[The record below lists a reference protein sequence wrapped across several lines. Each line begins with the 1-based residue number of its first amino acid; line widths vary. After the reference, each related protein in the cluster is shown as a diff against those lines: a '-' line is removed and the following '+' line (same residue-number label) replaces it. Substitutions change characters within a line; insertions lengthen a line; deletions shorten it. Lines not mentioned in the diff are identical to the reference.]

1 MSEDGPATQ
10 LKQIIVNAFK
20 RKPEPSA
27 STSSSYQQKSS
38 LQNAF
43 RLGFQ
48 SAVAGAVAASL
59 RNALRGR
66 NAGFIGPIG
75 LFAAVGATFGAT
87 ESIVANMRRADDEV
101 NAASGACAAGF
112 LLGISAGSLPV
123 AIGTCTAM
131 SGAAYMWKY
140 TDGKLPPRTART
152 PQTEKEKSF
161 FKPTAVVEA
170 IKRE

>member
-1 MSEDGPATQ
+1 MSEGDPATQ
-10 LKQIIVNAFK
+10 LKQLIVNVFK
-20 RKPEPSA
+20 RKPEPVT
-27 STSSSYQQKSS
+27 STLSSYQQKST

-66 NAGFIGPIG
+66 NAGFVGPIG

-87 ESIVANMRRADDEV
+87 ESVVANIRRADDEV

-112 LLGISAGSLPV
+112 LLGISAGSFPMAV
-123 AIGTCTAM
+123 GTCTAM
-131 SGAAYMWKY
+131 SGVAYMYKY
-140 TDGKLPPRTART
+140 TNGKLPPRSART
-152 PQTEKEKSF
+152 SQAEKEKSF
-161 FKPTAVVEA
+161 FKSTAVVEA
-170 IKRE
+170 IKHE